1 MGRCFVGSSFEFRIF
16 SFGFMKTPFRGFT
29 AMLLKE
35 FTVVFRDPTT
45 LFFMFFPP
53 VVQIIAFG
61 YALDNDVKHMRTVV
75 LDQDRTTESRLF
87 LDKLQNTATL
97 KIAGEVQNIEE
108 LAAAIRRGKAY
119 VGVQIPPDF
128 TRNLRA
134 GRNAQVQVLI
144 DGSSS
149 TIAMQALQTSLG
161 VALRES
167 LLTMMREAGRRQ
179 LPLEVRPQILYNPT
193 LKSPNFFVPGVMGLA
208 LQIATML
215 TTALSVVRERE
226 RGTLENLLVSPL
238 TRSGLM
244 LGKIVPYLCISMTM
258 ATGIFLVARWVFQ
271 IPTRGDVTA
280 LFVAAFLY
288 VFALLS
294 VGLLISTIAQNHM
307 QALQMC
313 MALILPSVFFSG
325 FIFPIENMPRFFQW
339 ISAGIP
345 ATYFIELMRA
355 IMLRG
360 ASISDY
366 WLNYAVLSG
375 MALGFFTLC
384 IVRFRQ
390 RLG

>member
-1 MGRCFVGSSFEFRIF
+1 
-16 SFGFMKTPFRGFT
+16 MKMPFRGFS
-29 AMLLKE
+29 AILRKE
-35 FTVVFRDPTT
+35 FTIVLRDPTT

-53 VVQIIAFG
+53 LMQIIAFG
-61 YALDNDVKHMRTVV
+61 YALDNDVKHIRTVV
-75 LDQDRTTESRLF
+75 LDQARTTESRLF
-87 LDKLQNTATL
+87 LDKLRNTATF
-97 KIAGEVQNIEE
+97 KFAGEVQSVEE
-108 LAAAIRRGKAY
+108 LSAIIRQGRAY
-119 VGVQIPPDF
+119 VGVEIPPNF

-149 TIAMQALQTSLG
+149 TIAMQALQTAMG

-167 LLTMMREAGRRQ
+167 LLTTMREAGRDQ
-179 LPLEVRPQILYNPT
+179 LPVEVRPQILYNPT
-193 LKSPNFFVPGVMGLA
+193 LKSPNFFVPGVIGLA
-208 LQIATML
+208 LQIATVL
-215 TTALSVVRERE
+215 ATALSVVRERE

-238 TRSGLM
+238 SRTGLM

-258 ATGIFLVARWVFQ
+258 ASSIILVARWIFQ
-271 IPTRGDVTA
+271 IPIRGDVVA
-280 LFVAAFLY
+280 LLIAVFLY

-294 VGLLISTIAQNHM
+294 VGLLISTVAQNHM

-339 ISAGIP
+339 LSAGIP
-345 ATYFIELMRA
+345 ATYFIELTRA

-360 ASISDY
+360 ASIADY
-366 WLNYAVLSG
+366 WLNYAVLG
-375 MALGFFTLC
+375 CMALGFFSLC
-384 IVRFRQ
+384 VLRFRQ